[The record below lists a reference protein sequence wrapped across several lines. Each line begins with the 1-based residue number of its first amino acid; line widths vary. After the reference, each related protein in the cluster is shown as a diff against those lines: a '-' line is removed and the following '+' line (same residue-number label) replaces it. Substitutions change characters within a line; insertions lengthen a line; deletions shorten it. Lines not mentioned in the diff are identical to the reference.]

1 MHTGQRGIEMQSGHP
16 LRAVASE
23 MYERRW
29 DRFQVKRP
37 ARIMAVRPGLSG
49 TMSRSA
55 TVLDISRGGAGLDI
69 DSNIGLGTHYYLEI
83 LGLATRIGCAEA
95 FRNGRRAGVKF
106 ILPIS
111 EALLQRV
118 IRADFMMG
126 NNLDDAGKS
135 VQPGVGLIAR

>member
-1 MHTGQRGIEMQSGHP
+1 MSSGTH
-16 LRAVASE
+16 LSAVTSE

-37 ARIMAVRPGLSG
+37 ARVMAVRPGLSG
-49 TMSRSA
+49 TITRSA

-69 DSNIGLGTHYYLEI
+69 DTNLGIGTHYYLEI
-83 LGLATRIGCAEA
+83 LGLGTRIGCAEA

-111 EALLQRV
+111 EPLLQRI

-126 NNLDDAGKS
+126 NNLEDTGKS
-135 VQPGVGLIAR
+135 VQPGMGRMAR

>member
-1 MHTGQRGIEMQSGHP
+1 MSAGTHLS
-16 LRAVASE
+16 AAASE

-37 ARIMAVRPGLSG
+37 ARVMAVRPGLSG
-49 TMSRSA
+49 TITRSA

-69 DSNIGLGTHYYLEI
+69 DTAVGLGTHYYLEI
-83 LGLATRIGCAEA
+83 LGLGTRIGCAEA

-111 EALLQRV
+111 EVLLQRV

-126 NNLDDAGKS
+126 NNLEDTGKS
-135 VQPGVGLIAR
+135 VQPGMGRMAR

>member
-1 MHTGQRGIEMQSGHP
+1 MSAGTHLS
-16 LRAVASE
+16 AVTSE

-49 TMSRSA
+49 TMTRSA

-69 DSNIGLGTHYYLEI
+69 DTNIGLGTHYYLEI
-83 LGLATRIGCAEA
+83 LGFSTRIGCAEA

-111 EALLQRV
+111 ENLLQRI

-135 VQPGVGLIAR
+135 VKPGMGRMER